1 MLEEADISL
10 PSFAPFPLNAL
21 KGEELDLD
29 SSTTALP
36 GAYVDVQLEFP
47 PPMKDDITPPPLAY
61 P

>member
-1 MLEEADISL
+1 LELELVREVGIIVVEADISL

-36 GAYVDVQLEFP
+36 GAYVDV
-47 PPMKDDITPPPLAY
+47 
-61 P
+61 